1 MAQAEVIRFGAD
13 NQAAPVSLAVLRYDG
28 RGKLIIPEPEDHGQ
42 EPEDATSAPQVRALA
57 NVPVSRRET
66 VTAAARTAA
75 RYQHHPALARSG
87 LTPPQ
92 WSALF
97 MALVRQ
103 ESNFNAEALS
113 PKGAI
118 GPAQLMPGTAA
129 QLGVDPH
136 DAAQNLDGGA
146 RYLLAQLAR
155 FESPTLALAAY
166 NAGPEAV
173 QKFGGV
179 PPYAETR
186 NYVVRIL
193 ADRDRIIQQKDY

>member
-1 MAQAEVIRFGAD
+1 MIRFGVEGSFAR
-13 NQAAPVSLAVLRYDG
+13 ATSAVQRYDT
-28 RGKLIIPEPEDHGQ
+28 RGKLIRPAPPLET
-42 EPEDATSAPQVRALA
+42 DATPEIQPQAPAQLASHSAVPASRQGTVREA
-57 NVPVSRRET
+57 E
-66 VTAAARTAA
+66 RTAA
-75 RYQHHPALARSG
+75 RYQHHPALAGSG

-103 ESNFNAEALS
+103 ESNFNPRALS

-129 QLGVDPH
+129 SLGVDPR
-136 DAAQNLDGGA
+136 DTAQNLDGGA

-155 FESPTLALAAY
+155 FKSPTLALAAY

-173 QKFGGV
+173 AKFGGV

-193 ADRDRIIQQKDY
+193 ADRDFQLQQKERSQ